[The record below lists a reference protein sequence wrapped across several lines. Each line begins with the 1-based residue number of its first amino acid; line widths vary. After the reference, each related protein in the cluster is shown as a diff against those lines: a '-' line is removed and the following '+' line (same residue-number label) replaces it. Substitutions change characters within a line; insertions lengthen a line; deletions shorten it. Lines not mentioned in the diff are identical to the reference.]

1 MNALKIAQ
9 FYIHRILLNKRAWW
23 LTFVLPTV
31 VVVFMM
37 ITTIRSI
44 IPVVVWYDEDQSA
57 WSKQLKIQL
66 DERFDVIQA
75 VDHSEMQQSAEE
87 SGFGIFI
94 PASYSESLMGGGTPQ
109 VDMYQKSLSEQS
121 ALVKL
126 AVEQFVQEQQLFL
139 SDMERFEHG
148 KKPSSEHMEKL
159 YEQYLQERPVLEI
172 ESGKSASSVSM
183 RMAMG
188 IFLMFIFMNALQ
200 AVSVMIEDRHN
211 RTMLRTYAAP
221 VRNTEISFGYFMGAF
236 VNGTI
241 QISIVLGIVHLVLG
255 SRISTSI
262 GAQFLLLE
270 LYLLAILGALCM
282 VSAFLTDMK
291 RFTQVGYGIIVPTCM
306 IGGCFW
312 PVYIMEPYMQRISYY
327 VPQRWVLDAIDKLEA
342 GAAFEAVLLPIGIL
356 LLFTIIFLGVGVS
369 TFRPAVREG

>member
-1 MNALKIAQ
+1 MSALKIAQ
-9 FYIHRILLNKRAWW
+9 FYIHRMLVNKRAWW

-37 ITTIRSI
+37 VITITNIV
-44 IPVVVWYDEDQSA
+44 PVVVWYDEDQSV
-57 WSKQLKIQL
+57 WSKQLKNQL
-66 DERFDVIQA
+66 DERFEVVLA
-75 VDHSEMQQSAEE
+75 ANHAEMKQSAEK

-94 PASYSESLMGGGTPQ
+94 PASYSESLLGRAAPQ
-109 VDMYQKSLSEQS
+109 VEMYQKSLSEQS

-139 SDMERFEHG
+139 SDMERLEQG
-148 KKPSSEHMEKL
+148 KKLAPDQMATR
-159 YEQYLQERPVLEI
+159 YEQYLQERPVLKI
-172 ESGKSASSVSM
+172 ESSKSASSVSM

-211 RTMLRTYAAP
+211 RTMLRAYAAP
-221 VRNTEISFGYFMGAF
+221 VRNAEISFGYFMGAF
-236 VNGTI
+236 ANGTI
-241 QISIVLGIVHLVLG
+241 QISIVLGIVHLLLG
-255 SRISTSI
+255 SRIATSI
-262 GAQFLLLE
+262 GEQFLLLE

-342 GAAFEAVLLPIGIL
+342 GAALEAVLLPIGVL